1 MVENPAGNLSVRDAG
16 VDDLPALTAIKG
28 EASEMLHRDRLRD
41 ARHPGFRYLVL
52 LEEDVLI
59 GLACLVFQRPA
70 YWSDGDDPR
79 NLPQIVD
86 LEVLP
91 AWRGRGRGTFFIH
104 AMERLAAQAGCSQLY
119 ISVEPLSNPRAYALY
134 KSLGY
139 RQLQEEPYLSHW
151 FFLDSDGQIHQGED
165 WAVDMC
171 IDLKG

>member
-1 MVENPAGNLSVRDAG
+1 MAEDPVGKLSVRDAG

-79 NLPQIVD
+79 NLPHAANDEDPIQHLDVRNELGIREGGFGIMLAKGMVD
-86 LEVLP
+86 EFKYNDIGNQVTLVKRFP
-91 AWRGRGRGTFFIH
+91 
-104 AMERLAAQAGCSQLY
+104 
-119 ISVEPLSNPRAYALY
+119 
-134 KSLGY
+134 KK
-139 RQLQEEPYLSHW
+139 
-151 FFLDSDGQIHQGED
+151 D
-165 WAVDMC
+165 
-171 IDLKG
+171 